1 MMVMKT
7 SNAYSL
13 IIFAVLLLYG
23 CYLID
28 HVANA
33 EVRHHNFVIKSSS
46 YTRLCSTKNI
56 LTVNDE
62 FPGPTLKAH
71 TGDTLI
77 VNCPIQPGAVFKQ
90 VIHLTTEEGTIWWH
104 GHDGW
109 SRATVHG
116 AFIIYPKHGQNYP
129 FPKPHA
135 EIPILLIMY

>member
-77 VNCPIQPGAVFKQ
+77 VNVYNQANHNIT
-90 VIHLTTEEGTIWWH
+90 IHWKEPYGGMDMMVGQEPQFMELSSFIPSMDKTI
-104 GHDGW
+104 
-109 SRATVHG
+109 
-116 AFIIYPKHGQNYP
+116 P
-129 FPKPHA
+129 FPNPM
-135 EIPILLIMY
+135 LRFQSY